1 MRSECYAAH
10 SRLDSSPQHFLTL
23 CALAVWMGPQ
33 RLRSLAVP
41 TCLRQAS
48 CLQSM
53 GPLVLYRSSG
63 SVTVVPCICV
73 QGSTLPALP
82 FHSTGNL
89 PSTLIF
95 MCLKCHEL
103 MYRLHPSEPT
113 QNTNYQQCSKT
124 DVRYSTPHLL
134 PLIRSWPEYSFL
146 FQP

>member
-1 MRSECYAAH
+1 MRSECCAAH
-10 SRLDSSPQHFLTL
+10 SHLDSSPQHFLTL
-23 CALAVWMGPQ
+23 CALAVWMGLQ

-41 TCLRQAS
+41 TCLQQAS

-82 FHSTGNL
+82 FPSTANL
-89 PSTLIF
+89 PLTLIF

-103 MYRLHPSEPT
+103 MYHLRPSEPT

-124 DVRYSTPHLL
+124 DVRCSTPHLL